1 MFIILC
7 THTPCPPPSLA
18 GKSHMYTDSYTLVA
32 TYPHH
37 QGQMLLREIQNLA
50 SNALLQIHAT
60 LNTRNAEYTFPSK
73 SLLLQELLQ
82 SPSKLTTVNLIPDLV
97 ELAIT

>member
-1 MFIILC
+1 
-7 THTPCPPPSLA
+7 
-18 GKSHMYTDSYTLVA
+18 
-32 TYPHH
+32 
-37 QGQMLLREIQNLA
+37 MLLQEIQNLA
-50 SNALLQIHAT
+50 SNALQIHAA
-60 LNTRNAEYTFPSK
+60 LNTCYAEYTFPSK